1 MLHQLANEVDIEA
14 SDKTFRNLVKK
25 WSETGRFDDE
35 KSNTRKINNTKIN
48 RRQLI
53 SVDSLVQR
61 RQGIS
66 SRSASD
72 LIPGLHVT
80 ASTIRRYL
88 RKLGWKVIRTKYCQY
103 VSLKNQIERYI
114 YAHICLLTSERFLN
128 FIFVDECTVQLC
140 QHGSSYRYKKRP
152 DKIALIGKYKHEASV
167 HVIGGIS
174 RKGRTKLYY

>member
-1 MLHQLANEVDIEA
+1 MLHQLANEVGIEA
-14 SDKTFRNLVKK
+14 SDKTFRKLVKK

-35 KSNTRKINNTKIN
+35 KSRKINNTKIN

-53 SVDSLVQR
+53 SVDRLVQR

-72 LIPGLHVT
+72 LIPGLHVA

-88 RKLGWKVIRTKYCQY
+88 RKLGWEVIRTKYCQY
-103 VSLKNQIERYI
+103 VSLKNRIERYI

-128 FIFVDECTVQLC
+128 FILLMNAQF
-140 QHGSSYRYKKRP
+140 SYVNTAVHTDKRK
-152 DKIALIGKYKHEASV
+152 DLIKSH
-167 HVIGGIS
+167 
-174 RKGRTKLYY
+174 